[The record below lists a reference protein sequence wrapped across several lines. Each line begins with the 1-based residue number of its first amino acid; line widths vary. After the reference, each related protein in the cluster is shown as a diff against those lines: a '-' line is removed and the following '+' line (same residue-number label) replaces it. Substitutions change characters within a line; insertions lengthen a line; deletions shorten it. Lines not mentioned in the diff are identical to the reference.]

1 MVPAANRL
9 DLNLPSV
16 ICRLCERREGL
27 TGFCLTF
34 LFRITVLTI
43 ASWTCFIW
51 RTVGVHEMSASRLP
65 SSRKGNRVDLI
76 IYFSIRLSFPLPV
89 QPFLAF
95 AVYVCGRGGRKG
107 EEGTAL
113 PSSPSR
119 SAGRAGSACRVQPGA
134 AGRSLHRS
142 GRRSGPLSLL
152 RLSTPLRNVMGSG
165 GFLEEAAAEWRP
177 RR

>member
-9 DLNLPSV
+9 DLNLRSV

-76 IYFSIRLSFPLPV
+76 IYFSIRLFLFLSNLSWPLPSTYAV
-89 QPFLAF
+89 AGDGKARRAQPCPR
-95 AVYVCGRGGRKG
+95 VPRGLPGGPEARA
-107 EEGTAL
+107 ECSREPRDAASTA
-113 PSSPSR
+113 R
-119 SAGRAGSACRVQPGA
+119 
-134 AGRSLHRS
+134 
-142 GRRSGPLSLL
+142 
-152 RLSTPLRNVMGSG
+152 
-165 GFLEEAAAEWRP
+165 AAALGHCRFFVSAP
-177 RR
+177 L